1 MNVLFAEKIT
11 LFSLLR
17 LLAFGRSLTS
27 ILYFDPPTAGA
38 LRMLRLFQAVGLIPG
53 AVRQVDRHIGQVRNG
68 SGASEFGN
76 ILGRA
81 REICRKIRKERL
93 ETDPLIREMA
103 SFWAKDK
110 VLLYF
115 DKMVER
121 EVNAEC
127 LRMALVQWIMTH
139 EFGTPGSQPYLL
151 IQRKHWLPDLR
162 EESRSQGI
170 RLMTYGSAGFLKD
183 VIKRAGQ
190 AGVILVRTMKSLAG
204 WVRTSRRTPADRR
217 SAGAERSGTTL
228 AVRYWYRTLR
238 FNPVERSEF
247 FWLNGVSFPT
257 GTILLYDYVS
267 DKPLDPETLRE
278 FHSRGIRIMGRAP
291 GVRSWN
297 PSLRV
302 ISSMAST
309 AWALLKA
316 LSRCLIAGNAVSPY
330 TLGKLALLAMEFTY
344 WHEFFRANEVKA
356 HLGTL
361 NTTVGQVLAMD
372 RLGGVTMAYQY
383 STSNLFYPTKLL
395 SAGESIQFVFSSAFE
410 RLFRDIEA
418 PVEYMVK
425 TGFIYDGAI
434 RELNRRDRAADM
446 RRQLQANGAT
456 FILCFFDENSV
467 NRWDILCS
475 DDDAV
480 RDYEYLLSWFLSDPT
495 LGIVFKPKNSMN
507 LFERL
512 APISHIIEKARET
525 QRCLFLTSDTLYG
538 NIFPAE
544 AALAADI
551 CIGKLLGTS
560 AAVEAELAG
569 KPTLLVDTEGLRS
582 HPFHK
587 WGKGRIIFEDWDS
600 LRLAVERYR
609 YEPESNPRLGN
620 WSPEL
625 NDLDPFQDGH
635 AGLRMGS
642 YVFWMHEG
650 LKRGLPKQDAMANAA
665 EKYTQQWGES
675 HVTRR
680 NRQEPPSTAS

>member
-1 MNVLFAEKIT
+1 MSVLFVEKIT
-11 LFSLLR
+11 PFSLLR

-38 LRMLRLFQAVGLIPG
+38 LRMLRLLQAAGLIPD
-53 AVRQVDRHIGQVRNG
+53 AVRQVDCHIGQIRNG

-93 ETDPLIREMA
+93 EKDPLIREMA

-121 EVNAEC
+121 DVNAEC
-127 LRMALVQWIMTH
+127 LRMALVQWILTQ

-151 IQRKHWLPDLR
+151 LQRKHWLPDLH
-162 EESRSQGI
+162 EEARSQGI
-170 RLMTYGSAGFLKD
+170 RLITYGSAGFLKD
-183 VIKRAGQ
+183 AIKRAGQ
-190 AGVILVRTMKSLAG
+190 AGVILVRTIKSLAG
-204 WVRTSRRTPADRR
+204 KVRGPRRPPADRR

-238 FNPVERSEF
+238 FNPAERSEF

-257 GTILLYDYVS
+257 DTILLYDYVS
-267 DKPLDPETLRE
+267 EKPLDPETRRE

-297 PSLRV
+297 PSLGV
-302 ISSMAST
+302 MSSMART

-316 LSRCLIAGNAVSPY
+316 LSRCIIAGNAVSPY
-330 TLGKLALLAMEFTY
+330 VLGKLAILAMEFTY

-372 RLGGVTMAYQY
+372 RLGGITMAYQY
-383 STSNLFYPTKLL
+383 SASNLFYPTKLL

-425 TGFIYDGAI
+425 TGFIYDGAT
-434 RELNRRDRAADM
+434 RELNRLDRAADM

-475 DDDAV
+475 DEDAV
-480 RDYEYLLSWFLSDPT
+480 RDYEYLLTWFLSDPA
-495 LGIVFKPKNSMN
+495 LGIVFKPKNSTT

-512 APISHIIEKARET
+512 APISGIVEKARET
-525 QRCLFLTSDTLYG
+525 GRCLFLTSEELYG

-544 AALAADI
+544 AALVADI

-560 AAVEAELAG
+560 APLESELAET
-569 KPTLLVDTEGLRS
+569 PTLLVDTEGLRG
-582 HPFHK
+582 HPFHD
-587 WGKGRIIFEDWDS
+587 WGKGRILFEDWES
-600 LRLAVERYR
+600 LRVAVERFR
-609 YEPESNPRLGN
+609 SQPESAPRLGD

-625 NDLDPFQDGH
+625 SDLDPFQDGH

-642 YVFWMHEG
+642 YISWIHDG
-650 LKRGLPKQDAMANAA
+650 LKRGLPRQEVMAEAA
-665 EKYTQQWGES
+665 EKYTLQWGES
-675 HVTRR
+675 HVTRM
-680 NRQEPPSTAS
+680 NRQGYPSSAS